1 MPYNTGGQDGEMA
14 VVVTQQL
21 EELLGAD
28 FIKFVVEGYPN
39 TDYLNTCRR
48 SGNYSFQLCYW
59 GPDYADPLTYTDPF
73 RLGQAYAYLWR
84 ADGAATQVP
93 EGTEGARR
101 GRSGWDETYWINH
114 DYTDMVEEANKE
126 VVDMT
131 KRYNALAEC
140 EAWLLEQAYVIP
152 IGPIGG
158 CGYTAS
164 YLNPFESQFAPFGVS
179 GSRYKYQ
186 WVYEEPMSSE
196 EYMTQLAEWQTE
208 RAARIAAAEAAGLDY

>member
-1 MPYNTGGQDGEMA
+1 MA

-21 EELLGAD
+21 EELLGTD

-84 ADGAATQVP
+84 ADGAATPAQ
-93 EGTEGARR
+93 EGEEGARF
-101 GRSGWDETYWINH
+101 GRKGWDETWWKNH
-114 DYTDMVEEANKE
+114 DYTDMVAKADEE

-131 KRYNALAEC
+131 KRYNAMAEC
-140 EAWLLEQAYVIP
+140 EAWLLEQAYAIP

-164 YLNPFESQFAPFGVS
+164 YLNPFESQFSPFGLS
-179 GSRYKYQ
+179 SSRYKYQ

-196 EYMTQLAEWQTE
+196 EYMTQLEAWQTE